1 MVDPLKTFGSPR
13 VLFAK
18 VLRKLKLM
26 IDLYL
31 LKDNFTLEYQRWV
44 RDRGDETLR
53 LEYDS
58 LTENSVVLDIGG
70 YVGEFAETISMKY
83 NCKVYLFEPHPEYY
97 NICVDKFRNNI
108 KVIPLNFGL
117 SDITGTFKLS
127 DSENGSS
134 FLRKSLDD
142 FDLLQCKV
150 REFFEVMEELKI
162 KHIDLIKIN
171 IEGAEYALLSHILE
185 RDKQNISDQY
195 QIQFH
200 DFVTNAKEKRKNI
213 ELALSKT
220 HSRSWCYDFVWEN
233 WKIK

>member
-1 MVDPLKTFGSPR
+1 MVHFLKTFGIPR
-13 VLFAK
+13 GFFAK
-18 VLRKLKLM
+18 VLRRLKLI
-26 IDLYL
+26 IDVYL

-70 YVGEFAETISMKY
+70 YVGEFAEKISMKY

-97 NICVDKFRNNI
+97 NICVDKFRNNTNI
-108 KVIPLNFGL
+108 IPLNFGL
-117 SDITGTFKLS
+117 SNITGTFKLS

-134 FLRKSLDD
+134 FLKKGLVNLD
-142 FDLLQCKV
+142 LVECKV
-150 REFFEVMEELKI
+150 REFFEVMEELRL

-185 RDKQNISDQY
+185 SKKQSISDQY

-200 DFVTNAKEKRKNI
+200 DFVTNSKEKRKNI

-220 HSRSWCYDFVWEN
+220 HLRNWCYDFVWEN